1 MLKKIKPFFLTFFLI
16 WPATA
21 SANSIELS
29 LLGASNTK
37 YRVWSSENLLDSWE
51 YMNSITTTLDNA
63 THSITIPINS
73 SPTAFFYLQPTPPA
87 PTMEWFTSYR
97 GERSN
102 KEAHG
107 HFILACS
114 DGGFL
119 QIGESD
125 SPSSSGRALVIKV
138 DANGALEWKQESEL
152 FIRGRYNLGNSAL
165 EVDDGY
171 IILGSQ
177 QTNSDSDSQDS
188 MVAKLNK
195 ETGSLIFLQTH
206 DVSGADAYE
215 HAATHPNGYIA
226 VGYRDANDPQN
237 TFFTEGKGQLTFLD
251 TQGNL
256 VEEIDLSAYLDQ
268 AYRIYPTQGGYII
281 SGQAAENT
289 RFGLIKITTD
299 GTLLWQR
306 QYGWERSNIGA
317 DDNHCFALDV
327 SSDGYIFLGGHTR
340 VNYQNSG
347 SNQSNNWDT
356 LTYKIDPQGE
366 PIWSRRQGNPRGFD
380 ARYIHDEAWGIRA
393 TPDGGCLVVAGS
405 GDEYGGYSA
414 TNENGLS
421 DKWVVY
427 IIKYA
432 ADGVLEWET
441 WFGDPGEE
449 FGWDWAGEDIVL
461 TSDGCALIAVDN
473 AAFGFLKTTPLETP

>member
-1 MLKKIKPFFLTFFLI
+1 MLKRIKQIFIILTLVWTFN
-16 WPATA
+16 ATA
-21 SANSIELS
+21 NLLELS
-29 LLGASNTK
+29 LSTASNTQH
-37 YRVWSSENLLDSWE
+37 RVWSAESLLDSWS
-51 YMNSITTTLDNA
+51 YLNSITTANNNA
-63 THSITIPINS
+63 THSLIISTNS
-73 SPTAFFYLQPTPPA
+73 PPTAFYYLQPTPPA
-87 PTMEWFTSYR
+87 PTMEWFTFFR
-97 GERSN
+97 GERAN

-119 QIGESD
+119 QIGESG
-125 SPSSSGRALVIKV
+125 SPTSSGRTLIIKV

-165 EVDDGY
+165 EVADGY

-177 QTNSDSDSQDS
+177 QTNTSSSSQDS
-188 MVAKLNK
+188 MIAKLHK
-195 ETGSLIFLQTH
+195 DTGALIYLQTH
-206 DVSGADAYE
+206 DNSGADAYE
-215 HAATHPNGYIA
+215 HAAAHPTGYIA
-226 VGYRDANDPQN
+226 VGYRDAADPQN
-237 TFFTEGKGQLTFLD
+237 TFFTEGKGQLVFLD
-251 TQGNL
+251 AQGTL
-256 VEEIDLSAYLDQ
+256 IETIDLSAYLDQ
-268 AYRIYPTQGGYII
+268 AYRIYPVQDGYII

-289 RFGLIKITTD
+289 RFGLIKIKTN
-299 GTLLWQR
+299 GTLLWYR
-306 QYGWERSNIGA
+306 QYGWEHTNNGA

-327 SSDGYIFLGGHTR
+327 SSDGSIFLGGHTR
-340 VNYQNSG
+340 VNYQSSG
-347 SNQSNNWDT
+347 SDQVNNWDT

-366 PIWSRRQGNPRGFD
+366 PLWSRRQGNPRGFD

-405 GDEYGGYSA
+405 GDEYETYSA
-414 TNENGLS
+414 TNENGSS

-449 FGWDWAGEDIVL
+449 LGWDWAGEDIVI

-473 AAFGFLKTTPLETP
+473 ASFGFLKTTPLETP